1 MNKLYTIIVAG
12 GSGLRMQTSVP
23 KQFLLL
29 NGLPVLMHTIN
40 RFYKI
45 DKQQTIVLVL
55 PAEHSDYWSKL
66 CQEYNFI
73 TPHIVT
79 NGGKTRFESVK
90 NGLSLVSQE
99 SIVAI
104 HDGVRP
110 LVSAK
115 TILLCKKK
123 ALELG
128 NAIPV
133 IDMDES
139 VRMITEQ
146 GSVSVE
152 RNRYKKVQT
161 PQVFKSTVIIEA
173 YKQDYSP
180 LFTDDASVVENMGVE
195 INLVEGNKENIK
207 ITHSSDLLIAS
218 ELIKQMVDI

>member
-12 GSGLRMQTSVP
+12 GSGLRMQTSIP

-29 NGLPVLMHTIN
+29 NDLPVLMHTIN
-40 RFYKI
+40 RFYKV

-55 PAEHSDYWSKL
+55 PAEHFDYWEKL
-66 CQEYNFI
+66 CQEYNFK

-115 TILLCKKK
+115 TILLCKQK
-123 ALELG
+123 AIELG

-139 VRMITEQ
+139 VRMITEK

-152 RNRYKKVQT
+152 RDRYKKVQT
-161 PQVFKSTVIIEA
+161 PQVFKSDIIINA
-173 YKQDYSP
+173 YKQDYSL
-180 LFTDDASVVENMGVE
+180 LFTDDASVVENIGIE

-207 ITHSSDLLIAS
+207 ITHTSDLLIAS
-218 ELIKQMVDI
+218 ELIKQMVD